1 MIIDE
6 LHADRLTASRRVELV
21 RFARPLGLSPARSR
35 QLIAECISEVC
46 ESDSPPAPAFSPSH
60 AAHRRPRRLRP
71 YLFMLT
77 GTLLI
82 LLDVVIIKWL
92 R

>member
-46 ESDSPPAPAFSPSH
+46 QSDVLAASTSSSNH
-60 AAHRRPRRLRP
+60 AARRLKP
-71 YLFMLT
+71 YLYMLT